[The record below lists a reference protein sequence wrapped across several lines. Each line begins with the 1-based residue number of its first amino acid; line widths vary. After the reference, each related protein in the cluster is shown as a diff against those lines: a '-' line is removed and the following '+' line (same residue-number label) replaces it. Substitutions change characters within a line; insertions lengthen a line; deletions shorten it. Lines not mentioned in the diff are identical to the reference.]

1 MDEQTFW
8 DLVDRLGPDPADIDR
23 LVDELS
29 DHGAADIRDFAD
41 HLARALHALDTPD
54 HYRAVAASGVSFL
67 GVRCAAVAAGASAY
81 RRVLSAPA
89 ALASYTDRPGAH
101 LLPVAERAFR
111 TSTRGDWQHRPEVDT
126 HAVPLPK
133 PGLSVGGA
141 VPLPKPGLSVG
152 GAVPLPKPGLSV
164 GGAVPPPTP
173 GPSVGGAWLRPHMGT
188 TDEGSAPQDYM
199 IALRHVA
206 LTLDA
211 DPAWR
216 AWWGRS
222 GLAACEL
229 GIVAE
234 GRLDHLRPSADIRR
248 CGDRLRANF
257 TCALPGEGADL
268 ASRAATEV
276 RGMFEVIRQAMSMP
290 GLPPTPPVPTLPP
303 NVPQVPLTTKPLP
316 ELPAELEQ
324 QGYLT
329 LTQIQEFFG

>member
-8 DLVDRLGPDPADIDR
+8 DLVDRLGPDPADVDR

-41 HLARALHALDTPD
+41 HLARALHALDTPA
-54 HYRAVAASGVSFL
+54 HYRAVAASGASFL
-67 GVRCAAVAAGASAY
+67 GVRCAAVAAGARAY
-81 RRVLSAPA
+81 RKVLSAPT
-89 ALASYTDRPGAH
+89 ALASYAGRPGAQ

-111 TSTRGDWQHRPEVDT
+111 TSTRADWQHRPEVDT
-126 HAVPLPK
+126 HTGANLTAW
-133 PGLSVGGA
+133 GG
-141 VPLPKPGLSVG
+141 S
-152 GAVPLPKPGLSV
+152 
-164 GGAVPPPTP
+164 
-173 GPSVGGAWLRPHMGT
+173 WLRPHMGT
-188 TDEGSAPQDYM
+188 TGASSAPQDYM

-211 DPAWR
+211 DQAWR
-216 AWWGRS
+216 RWWGRS

-234 GRLDHLRPSADIRR
+234 GKLDHLRPSADIRR
-248 CGDRLRANF
+248 CADRLRANF
-257 TCALPGEGADL
+257 TCALPGDGADL
-268 ASRAATEV
+268 PTRAAAEV
-276 RGMFEVIRQAMSMP
+276 RAMFEVIRQAMSMP

-303 NVPQVPLTTKPLP
+303 DVPAVPVTTKPLP

-329 LTQIQEFFG
+329 LAQIQEFFG

>member
-41 HLARALHALDTPD
+41 HLARALHALDTPA
-54 HYRAVAASGVSFL
+54 HYRAVAASGSSFL
-67 GVRCAAVAAGASAY
+67 GVRCAAVAAGARAY
-81 RRVLSAPA
+81 RSVLSAPA
-89 ALASYTDRPGAH
+89 ALATYADRPGAQ

-126 HAVPLPK
+126 HTGANAAAW
-133 PGLSVGGA
+133 GG
-141 VPLPKPGLSVG
+141 S
-152 GAVPLPKPGLSV
+152 
-164 GGAVPPPTP
+164 
-173 GPSVGGAWLRPHMGT
+173 WLHPHMGT

-199 IALRHVA
+199 IALRHMA

-211 DPAWR
+211 DPAWCD
-216 AWWGRS
+216 WWGRS
-222 GLAACEL
+222 GLTACEL

-257 TCALPGEGADL
+257 TCALPGDGADL
-268 ASRAATEV
+268 PSRAASEV

-303 NVPQVPLTTKPLP
+303 DVPLVPLTTKPLP
-316 ELPAELEQ
+316 ELPAEQEQ

-329 LTQIQEFFG
+329 LAQIQEFFG

>member
-8 DLVDRLGPDPADIDR
+8 DLVDRYGPDPADADR
-23 LVDELS
+23 LADELS

-41 HLARALHALDTPD
+41 HLARALHALDTPA
-54 HYRAVAASGVSFL
+54 HYRAVAASGASFL

-81 RRVLSAPA
+81 RKVLGAPA
-89 ALASYTDRPGAH
+89 ALASYADRPGTQ
-101 LLPVAERAFR
+101 LLPVAERAYR
-111 TSTRGDWQHRPEVDT
+111 TSTRGDWKHQPEVGMT
-126 HAVPLPK
+126 TGSNTAAW
-133 PGLSVGGA
+133 S
-141 VPLPKPGLSVG
+141 
-152 GAVPLPKPGLSV
+152 
-164 GGAVPPPTP
+164 
-173 GPSVGGAWLRPHMGT
+173 GAWLHPHMGT
-188 TDEGSAPQDYM
+188 TTGEGSAPQDYM

-222 GLAACEL
+222 GLIFCEL

-248 CGDRLRANF
+248 CADRLRANF
-257 TCALPGEGADL
+257 TCALPDDGVDL
-268 ASRAATEV
+268 ATRAAAEV
-276 RGMFEVIRQAMSMP
+276 RSMFEVIRQAMSMP

-303 NVPQVPLTTKPLP
+303 DVPAVPVTTKPLP
-316 ELPAELEQ
+316 ELPAELEP

-329 LTQIQEFFG
+329 LAQIQEFFG